1 MFCEI
6 FKTCKKAPFRWLRKW
21 LPGRLGMERG
31 SINLLLNVLV
41 IEETSNINVRRAQL
55 KFVLAH
61 NPSPPPLPPCH
72 LSLFYVKLAWLD
84 SLTQGSSYFTTSSLP
99 AETSDLRGFLF

>member
-61 NPSPPPLPPCH
+61 NPSLPPPPFSCH
-72 LSLFYVKLAWLD
+72 LSLFYVKPRLG
-84 SLTQGSSYFTTSSLP
+84 LTT
-99 AETSDLRGFLF
+99 